1 MSFTNL
7 RFKKS
12 LAGLIAGAAMMIPTT
27 GAFANTTSQSYTV
40 KSGDTLSK
48 IAKSFDTTISD
59 LAKNNDISNVNLIYA
74 NQKLTIDSTSSA
86 STNTSAASTT
96 ASTASSTSSTASTTA
111 SSASTTQTTSTAAST
126 STTSDSANNSYAA
139 RRRQIESGN
148 NYNTFTGNGYLGA
161 YQFSASTWA
170 AGVAAVGGSTSDFSA
185 AHQDAVATWYANE
198 RYGGWQNVPTT
209 GGW

>member
-1 MSFTNL
+1 MFNLKANLSTVLVTSIAAISF
-7 RFKKS
+7 S
-12 LAGLIAGAAMMIPTT
+12 AVSASADTT
-27 GAFANTTSQSYTV
+27 YTV

-48 IAKSFDTTISD
+48 IASDFDTSVD
-59 LAKNNDISNVNLIYA
+59 SLAQENKISNINLIYSGD
-74 NQKLTIDSTSSA
+74 QLTVDGTEAAQTSQ
-86 STNTSAASTT
+86 AATTTTAAATTTTSTT
-96 ASTASSTSSTASTTA
+96 TSVATTSSTSSY
-111 SSASTTQTTSTAAST
+111 
-126 STTSDSANNSYAA
+126 STTSGGSAALL
-139 RRRQIESGN
+139 RREIESGN

-185 AHQDAVATWYANE
+185 AHQDAVANWYANS

>member
-1 MSFTNL
+1 MFNLKANLSTVLVTSIAAISF
-7 RFKKS
+7 S
-12 LAGLIAGAAMMIPTT
+12 AVSASADTT
-27 GAFANTTSQSYTV
+27 YTV

-48 IAKSFDTTISD
+48 IASDFDTSVD
-59 LAKNNDISNVNLIYA
+59 SLAQENKISNINLIYSGD
-74 NQKLTIDSTSSA
+74 QLTVDGTETAQTSQ
-86 STNTSAASTT
+86 AATTTT
-96 ASTASSTSSTASTTA
+96 AAATT
-111 SSASTTQTTSTAAST
+111 TTSTTTSVATTSNT
-126 STTSDSANNSYAA
+126 SSYSTTSGGSAALL
-139 RRRQIESGN
+139 RREIESGN

-185 AHQDAVATWYANE
+185 AHQDAVANWYANS